1 LRISSL
7 AILVP
12 CCAMLLLAGCI
23 APPPA
28 PPQAAAP
35 REVLPGQG
43 VDLATDASGVVNEL
57 QANHLDFV
65 ARYYR
70 EPQSRWPALS
80 AGEAQLL
87 SSRGLKIVA
96 VWESRSRDPG
106 HFSYFSGY
114 RDALTAAG
122 EAQAVGQPSGS
133 AIYFAV
139 DYNAPR
145 RSFEYIDD
153 YFRGVA
159 AGLAAGGSGRMNYA
173 VGVYGSGAV
182 CEAVKDAG
190 LARYTWLSNSL
201 AWEGS
206 ARYADWNIMQGGRSA
221 ELSFNHDS
229 DAAKDEY
236 GGFEVAGNGPG
247 PAFEGARS
255 GAFGE
260 PRFPLPDPS
269 LTSVALP

>member
-1 LRISSL
+1 MRISSL
-7 AILVP
+7 MALAVSF
-12 CCAMLLLAGCI
+12 ATLLLAGCVAP
-23 APPPA
+23 APPP
-28 PPQAAAP
+28 PPIAAAP
-35 REVLPGQG
+35 EAMPGQG
-43 VDLATDASGVVNEL
+43 VDLATDASLVLGELKGSGV
-57 QANHLDFV
+57 QFV

-87 SSRGLKIVA
+87 SSQGLKIVA

-114 RDALTAAG
+114 RDALTAAA
-122 EAQAVGQPSGS
+122 EARAIGQPTGS

-145 RSFEYIDD
+145 HSFEFIDD
-153 YFRGVA
+153 YFRGVE
-159 AGLAAGGSGRMNYA
+159 AGLAAGNGGRANYA

-182 CEAVKDAG
+182 CAAVKGAG
-190 LARYTWLSNSL
+190 LARYTWLSNST

-206 ARYADWNIMQGGRSA
+206 SDYADWNIMQGGRSA

-229 DAAKDEY
+229 DAARDEY
-236 GGFEVAGNGPG
+236 GGFAVASSGAG
-247 PAFEGARS
+247 PAFPNAR
-255 GAFGE
+255 GGFAE
-260 PRFPLPDPS
+260 PRFPVGDPS